1 MKKEKVKRKMI
12 NEYLPNLFLELGL
25 SLTTQQT
32 SQFAIYKDELLS
44 WNKKFN
50 LTALIAEKEIMIKH
64 FYDSVLGIKAY
75 EWTGHE
81 KVLDLG
87 TGAGFP
93 GIPLKI
99 IYPSLAMVLVDS
111 LQKRVGFLKYLLKTL
126 GLEEIKAVHGRAEE
140 LGQAK
145 LYREKFDLVVSRA
158 VARLPVLVEYC
169 LPFVKVGGTFL
180 AYKGT
185 EGQKEGQEASMAIKK
200 LGGKLL
206 KIESFV
212 LPEQM
217 GLRTIIVIQKVNSA
231 PRTYPRRPG
240 IPNKKPL

>member
-1 MKKEKVKRKMI
+1 MI
-12 NEYLPNLFLELGL
+12 NEYLPNLFLELGI

-44 WNKKFN
+44 WNKKIN
-50 LTALIAEKEIMIKH
+50 LTALTAEKEIMVKH
-64 FYDSVLGIKAY
+64 FYDSVLGIKAHK
-75 EWTGHE
+75 WTGHE

-111 LQKRVGFLKYLLKTL
+111 LQKRVSFLESLLRTL
-126 GLEEIKAVHGRAEE
+126 GLEEIKAIHGRAEE
-140 LGQAK
+140 LGRGK

-169 LPFVKVGGTFL
+169 LPFVKVGGVFL

-185 EGQKEGQEASMAIKK
+185 EGQKEGQEAAQAIKK

-206 KIESFV
+206 KTESFV
-212 LPEQM
+212 LPEEM
-217 GLRTIIVIQKVNSA
+217 GQRTIIAIKKVQPTPA
-231 PRTYPRRPG
+231 MYPRRPG